1 MLDQRLDHVSRA
13 RAQLS
18 EGMEGGIA
26 LLQRWIRQFRNNDL
40 HQFRYVRHDVLAT
53 NAGKLAEAHQD
64 IRGNRGVDVAGLR
77 Q

>member
-1 MLDQRLDHVSRA
+1 
-13 RAQLS
+13 
-18 EGMEGGIA
+18 MEGSVA
-26 LLQRWIRQFRNNDL
+26 FLQRWIRQLRDNDL
-40 HQFRYVRHDVLAT
+40 HQFRYVRHHVLTT